1 MVEAIDPTK
10 KIVHEAEEWA
20 AKQKL
25 LQMSE
30 ISLVLDSY
38 DDIFSDFDP
47 RTLDKRA
54 LSDDLMIEIRKA
66 TREKKSGVIEVN
78 FLIPLEQQKAEKE
91 AAIKKRLREHFR
103 KHYEQVEK
111 EVKEVR
117 NIGMVMVV
125 IGLIL
130 SVIAAVFVYPNE
142 SNNIWNN
149 IILVLI
155 EPAAWFAI
163 WEGANRVLY
172 TWKSLQPD
180 LEFYKKMMKSE
191 ISFTAY

>member
-1 MVEAIDPTK
+1 MAEVIDPTK

-91 AAIKKRLREHFR
+91 AAIKKR
-103 KHYEQVEK
+103 
-111 EVKEVR
+111 
-117 NIGMVMVV
+117 
-125 IGLIL
+125 
-130 SVIAAVFVYPNE
+130 
-142 SNNIWNN
+142 
-149 IILVLI
+149 
-155 EPAAWFAI
+155 
-163 WEGANRVLY
+163 
-172 TWKSLQPD
+172 
-180 LEFYKKMMKSE
+180 
-191 ISFTAY
+191 